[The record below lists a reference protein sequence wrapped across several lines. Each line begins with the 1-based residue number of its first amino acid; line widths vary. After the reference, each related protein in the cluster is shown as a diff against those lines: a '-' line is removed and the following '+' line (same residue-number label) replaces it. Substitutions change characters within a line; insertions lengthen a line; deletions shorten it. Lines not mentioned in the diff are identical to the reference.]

1 MEVKL
6 ETEKDR
12 PRMGEDKR
20 LGYAQARDPR
30 PGKVLL
36 RDLIIFHLLP
46 SLACLGFCGWP
57 FPSHSN
63 SNSSLPSAE
72 ASRYLRPPRRTPVQP
87 LLSPS
92 AD

>member
-36 RDLIIFHLLP
+36 RNLIIFHP
-46 SLACLGFCGWP
+46 WP
-57 FPSHSN
+57 ILVSVVRLFPPTQTPTPTQ
-63 SNSSLPSAE
+63 PSAF
-72 ASRYLRPPRRTPVQP
+72 ALIGGWFVF
-87 LLSPS
+87 
-92 AD
+92 